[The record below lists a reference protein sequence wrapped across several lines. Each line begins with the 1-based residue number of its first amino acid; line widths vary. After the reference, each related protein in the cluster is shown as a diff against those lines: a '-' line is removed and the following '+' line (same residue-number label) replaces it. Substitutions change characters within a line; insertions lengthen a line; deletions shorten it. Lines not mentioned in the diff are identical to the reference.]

1 MVFGIFPKSWNYNH
15 GLIHEHFITILKKQK
30 QNKFML
36 LAVAPIHLT
45 PNSWQSLIYFLFWVS
60 SILNHTTGGLL
71 CLTSFTEHVF
81 KVHLQYSIYH
91 HFIYL
96 YCQVVLTCMNIPH
109 FIFSSMERY
118 LYCFLY
124 LTFCVYAWSPQSFP
138 PLCDPMNYSPPS
150 SSVHGILQA
159 RSGLPWPP
167 LGIFPTQESNLRL
180 LCLLYWQKASLPL
193 APPIWHFGWQ

>member
-15 GLIHEHFITILKKQK
+15 SLIHEHFITIQKKAKTK
-30 QNKFML
+30 Q
-36 LAVAPIHLT
+36 IHAGWQLPPFILT
-45 PNSWQSLIYFLFWVS
+45 PSSWQPLIYFLFWVS

-81 KVHLQYSIYH
+81 KVHLQYNIYH

-96 YCQVVLTCMNIPH
+96 YCQVILTCMNIPH

-118 LYCFLY
+118 LYFFLY

-138 PLCDPMNYSPPS
+138 PLCDPMNYSPPN

-159 RSGLPWPP
+159 RSGVPWPP
-167 LGIFPTQESNLRL
+167 LGIFPIQESNLHL
-180 LCLLYWQKASLPL
+180 LCLL
-193 APPIWHFGWQ
+193 